1 MSFRTLIVD
10 DEPLARQRLRRL
22 LDEHTEFECVAE
34 AGDGQA
40 AIDWLAQFSADLVL
54 LDIQMP
60 GVGGLA
66 TAARLQSMENA
77 PVVVFCTAY
86 DDHALAAFDVN
97 AADYLLKP
105 IRKDDLSRALA
116 RARTRLEQVAPAG
129 RQSART
135 HISARTT
142 QGLVLTPV
150 SDILYFSADQKYVSL
165 HHDGGE
171 LLIDESL
178 KQLEE
183 EFDQQFLRIHRS
195 TLVAVSRIR
204 ALETTDLGVV
214 LHLTGLDKPLPI
226 SRRHVAGVKRFL
238 KGV

>member
-116 RARTRLEQVAPAG
+116 RARTRLEQVAPAS

-195 TLVAVSRIR
+195 TLVAVARIR

-214 LHLTGLDKPLPI
+214 LHLTGLDKPLPV

>member
-1 MSFRTLIVD
+1 
-10 DEPLARQRLRRL
+10 
-22 LDEHTEFECVAE
+22 
-34 AGDGQA
+34 
-40 AIDWLAQFSADLVL
+40 
-54 LDIQMP
+54 
-60 GVGGLA
+60 
-66 TAARLQSMENA
+66 MEKA

-116 RARTRLEQVAPAG
+116 RARTRLEQVAPAS

-195 TLVAVSRIR
+195 TLVAVARIR

-214 LHLTGLDKPLPI
+214 LHLTGLDKPLPV

>member
-22 LDEHTEFECVAE
+22 LDEHKEFECVAE

-60 GVGGLA
+60 GVDGLA
-66 TAARLQSMENA
+66 TAARLQSMEKA

-195 TLVAVSRIR
+195 TLVAVARIR

>member
-22 LDEHTEFECVAE
+22 LDEHKEFECVAE

-60 GVGGLA
+60 GVDGLA

-214 LHLTGLDKPLPI
+214 LHLTGLDKPLPV

>member
-22 LDEHTEFECVAE
+22 LDEHKEFECVAE

-116 RARTRLEQVAPAG
+116 RARTRLEQVAPAS

-195 TLVAVSRIR
+195 TLVAVARIR

-214 LHLTGLDKPLPI
+214 LHLTGLDKPLPV